1 MPTEWYIATVRHG
14 ETEFNKEGRYAGSL
28 DVSLNDSGLAD
39 ARTAAD
45 KIGAMLF
52 DVCVSSP
59 YVRAMET
66 ARLVTRGR
74 VDIVPC
80 SHARE
85 RNFGVL
91 QGRTSAEVDKIRPPI
106 HFIKVGGDYH
116 SVDPPGAETFVEVQ
130 SRARD
135 LLRFISQ
142 RFHGK
147 RVLVVSHGVFLQQFH
162 GVLRGEDWVE
172 ALASHVR
179 NLELTVFRLE
189 GDRAVSEERV
199 HLMERPQSSF

>member
-1 MPTEWYIATVRHG
+1 VATEWYVATVRHG

-28 DVSLNDSGLAD
+28 DVPLNDSGIED
-39 ARTAAD
+39 ARTAAG
-45 KIGAMLF
+45 KILSMHF

-66 ARLVTRGR
+66 ARLLTGGH
-74 VDIVPC
+74 VDIVSCP
-80 SHARE
+80 HARE
-85 RNFGVL
+85 RNFGIL
-91 QGRTSAEVDKIRPPI
+91 QGRTSADVEKIRPPI

-116 SVDPPGAETFVEVQ
+116 SVDSPEAETFVEVQ
-130 SRARD
+130 SRAQD
-135 LLRFISQ
+135 LFRFISG

-162 GVLRGEDWVE
+162 GVLRDQEWVE

-199 HLMERPQSSF
+199 HLINRQQSSF